1 MKVETA
7 DNGPDRVTG
16 ACWRWWCLWWCLLVV
31 VVCLSGDY
39 KRRVVCHRVMHFS
52 RRVWGKGGGGVAL
65 IVWMWVI
72 GCAGICLLL
81 PSFLAASSFRGHPL
95 RQTAPLPRESLSYWL
110 PSQTKCYC
118 VSQPPALFVRGKPRW
133 LGTHSAFELGVCWD
147 YRAPV
152 QHEGERLDLSVDL
165 SRRVNWKLGLVY
177 VVGLYSL
184 RLGRVRCRCVYC
196 VTLAPGRTK
205 RELVW

>member
-95 RQTAPLPRESLSYWL
+95 RQTSCLS
-110 PSQTKCYC
+110 QRMATKCSSTAIDC
-118 VSQPPALFVRGKPRW
+118 LARQ
-133 LGTHSAFELGVCWD
+133 SAIVC
-147 YRAPV
+147 
-152 QHEGERLDLSVDL
+152 L
-165 SRRVNWKLGLVY
+165 SRRLCLSEVSLDGWEHILLLSWGC
-177 VVGLYSL
+177 VGTTEPQFSMK
-184 RLGRVRCRCVYC
+184 GND
-196 VTLAPGRTK
+196 
-205 RELVW
+205 WISQ